1 MITIDIIINFIRIII
16 VNLVIF
22 QILPERF
29 SSFSFLIPLSICVI
43 IYTFIKYGF
52 KNYELNKK
60 VIQVFIIMCITANYR
75 LIFCNRNKI
84 IGMLKNLT
92 KHEISMLIIII
103 IICFLF
109 ASLFGK
115 KEETNIEELP
125 RLIREREYD
134 LNRLKLYLKEKN
146 TNIIGLNGN
155 FGTGKSLIIE
165 YLKKDLES
173 EYYIIEIDVLSSN
186 SDDIQIILMNEI
198 DKILRSHGIFSRYS
212 PKLRSFFSGNNI
224 LRNIELGFFYD
235 DTIFINMIRGIK
247 KEIHLLEKPLL
258 IIYEDLDRIN
268 NFEVI
273 QKILGISEKLSSE
286 HIKII
291 YQYSKRNLEGILEIE
306 LGNLELSNNYLEKY
320 IHKNINLT
328 SIGLLE
334 MVKFQ
339 LDTNEKYNEY
349 ITSDLMINILYVPK
363 NFQINDYSGSVKIEF
378 KPHLINMRRV
388 EKFLS
393 STYAYI
399 KNNNTDPEQDILIRT
414 AIIFYLIEYF
424 LPESYSYIAENKDL
438 EDTFIFKYNNE
449 YYTLS
454 QLYKNK
460 LDIES
465 IFEDDFNKLNIWILE
480 SLGYKL
486 TFNYLNETLAQK
498 QINNNKKIEKR
509 FKNIYSAG
517 LLKYT
522 NDELYAIKLIED
534 VLNCDKSLWES
545 KYKSFNYDIDNRDE
559 FNIFYFGVNGIISIF
574 KAFNMIYA
582 NQRDWLNLL
591 EFFKLQ
597 GRFEFINK
605 SMFEA
610 FSYIDLND
618 LKINIEIGKI
628 ISDATVIGNLNED
641 KYFIIFLKRYYR
653 NWYGLTTLPGIEL
666 IEYNKLDLK
675 SQKGQK
681 RIIDMLEKHIQILEE
696 MKNDTLTKVL
706 NNKFEIEINVKVTK
720 KLIEVINEKDKVKE
734 GGVSAKVRSIEPEE
748 IKLLK
753 TLKEDGNLKEF
764 ELKAREYYFENKIT
778 KAQLQYLLKE
788 LEYNQNPK

>member
-1 MITIDIIINFIRIII
+1 MITIDTIINFIRIII

-22 QILPERF
+22 QILPDRL
-29 SSFSFLIPLSICVI
+29 SNLNFLIPLSILLI
-43 IYTFIKYGF
+43 IYTFIKYRF
-52 KNYELNKK
+52 KNYEFNKK
-60 VIQVFIIMCITANYR
+60 VIQVCIIMCITANYR

-84 IGMLKNLT
+84 IGVLKNLT
-92 KHEISMLIIII
+92 KHKISMLIIII

-109 ASLFGK
+109 ALLFRK
-115 KEETNIEELP
+115 KEEINIEELP
-125 RLIREREYD
+125 ILIRERKYD
-134 LNRLKLYLKEKN
+134 LNRLKSYLKEEN

-165 YLKKDLES
+165 YLKKDLKNKF
-173 EYYIIEIDVLSSN
+173 YFIEIDVLSSN

-198 DKILRSHGIFSRYS
+198 DKLLRSKGIFSRYS

-247 KEIHLLEKPLL
+247 KEIHLLDKPLL

-291 YQYSKRNLEGILEIE
+291 YQYSKRNLEEILESE

-328 SIGLLE
+328 IIGLLE

-349 ITSDLMINILYVPK
+349 IISDLMINILYVPK

-378 KPHLINMRRV
+378 KLHLINMRRV

-399 KNNNTDPEQDILIRT
+399 KNNDTDPEQDILIRT

-424 LPESYSYIAENKDL
+424 LPESYSNIAENKDL
-438 EDTFIFKYNNE
+438 EDIFNFKYNDD

-454 QLYKNK
+454 ELYNND
-460 LDIES
+460 LDIEL
-465 IFEDDFNKLNIWILE
+465 IFEDDFNKLNIWILA
-480 SLGYKL
+480 SLEYKV
-486 TFNYLNETLAQK
+486 TYNYKNEKAAQE
-498 QINNNKKIEKR
+498 QINKNSKIDKR

-517 LLKYT
+517 ILPYT
-522 NDELYAIKLIED
+522 NYELYARKLIED
-534 VLNCDKSLWES
+534 VLNFDKHLWKS
-545 KYKSFNYDIDNRDE
+545 KYELFNKNIKGKNE
-559 FNIFYFGVNGIISIF
+559 FNIFYIGINGIISIF
-574 KAFNMIYA
+574 KSFNMINA
-582 NQRDWLNLL
+582 SQKDWLNLL
-591 EFFKLQ
+591 EFCKLE

-618 LKINIEIGKI
+618 IKINIEIGKI
-628 ISDATVIGNLNED
+628 ISDAKVMGNLNQD
-641 KYFIIFLKRYYR
+641 KYFKLFLKRYYR
-653 NWYGLTTLPGIEL
+653 NWYRLTTLPSIEL
-666 IEYNKLDLK
+666 IEYEKLDLK
-675 SQKGQK
+675 SEKGQK
-681 RIIDMLEKHIQILEE
+681 RIIDILEEHIGILEE

-706 NNKFEIEINVKVTK
+706 NNKFEIEINIKVTK

-734 GGVSAKVRSIEPEE
+734 GGVSVKVGSIEPEE

-778 KAQLQYLLKE
+778 KVQLQYLLKE
-788 LEYNQNPK
+788 LEYNQNLN